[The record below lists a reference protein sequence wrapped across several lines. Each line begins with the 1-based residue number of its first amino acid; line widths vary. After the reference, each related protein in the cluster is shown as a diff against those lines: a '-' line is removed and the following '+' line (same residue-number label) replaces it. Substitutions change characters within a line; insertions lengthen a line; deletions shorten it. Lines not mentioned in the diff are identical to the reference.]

1 MKHIKTYGGLK
12 LKPNLDELIA
22 NLESEQPFRSLPSRL
37 ATTLRN
43 SHQLTQ
49 LDGDT
54 PTNVNDMET

>member
-1 MKHIKTYGGLK
+1 MKNIKKYGGLR

-22 NLESEQPFRSLPSRL
+22 NLESEQPIRSLPSRL

-54 PTNVNDMET
+54 LRDLN